1 MSNALFPT
9 LHSFI
14 QFSKESKLD
23 SIQTFA
29 ENTQKDMA
37 DVKSKFPLNMSKMST
52 AKTKKNNVSSQTRTA
67 LPPLPNGRDRVLR
80 ERTVD
85 RMRLERDEFERKQI
99 KLMEIARNFQSNGES
114 DENRRKVASQRLL
127 STISSIASINLGISK
142 KKKKKKKKA
151 LVTASEAATTEQLRQ
166 WILANRRS
174 MTGDVEG
181 GDFASAI
188 LRLFGFGPEQRSTTT
203 PATTTTT
210 TQQTTT
216 TLNMDVC
223 PFAAEPL
230 ILNNGY
236 AFCRP
241 SSIGDCPVEY
251 LCDQSTV
258 LGRSIC
264 CRDQGK
270 PHIAPNRPAVSPGN
284 RVSSFSWNTV
294 TPRPGDTWK
303 QTGLQSTTRK
313 TPWYIKDRTGWPTM
327 PNRPAVSKEI
337 TVPSPQPTAVPLT
350 YAPETVETTT
360 QEKENPWGKLWTTS
374 APKNRVNVSV
384 LQAGSVRSLKD
395 GQMEAVGAITL
406 LNDNGHV
413 ILVDTG
419 SASDTERLLHKFIP
433 LCAKGSLPLL
443 FISSMCSS
451 KADNQI
457 ES

>member
-14 QFSKESKLD
+14 QLSKESKLD
-23 SIQTFA
+23 STQTFA

-37 DVKSKFPLNMSKMST
+37 DVKSKSPLNMSKMST
-52 AKTKKNNVSSQTRTA
+52 AKTKKNNVSPQTRTA
-67 LPPLPNGRDRVLR
+67 LPPLPNGIDKEKENEQADCEGKDCGSNEAGEGRIR
-80 ERTVD
+80 EEADQTD
-85 RMRLERDEFERKQI
+85 
-99 KLMEIARNFQSNGES
+99 
-114 DENRRKVASQRLL
+114 
-127 STISSIASINLGISK
+127 
-142 KKKKKKKKA
+142 
-151 LVTASEAATTEQLRQ
+151 ASEAATTEQLRQ

-188 LRLFGFGPEQRSTTT
+188 LRLFGFGPEQKSTTAPA

-241 SSIGDCPVEY
+241 SSIGDCPVDY
-251 LCDQSTV
+251 LCDQSSV

-303 QTGLQSTTRK
+303 QAGLQSTTRK

-337 TVPSPQPTAVPLT
+337 TVPSPQPTAVPST

-384 LQAGSVRSLKD
+384 LQAGSVRPLKD

-433 LCAKGSLPLL
+433 LCAKGSLLLL